1 MVGIYPPKNWKW
13 WPASRSAQQRLPSG
27 GHRAFG
33 SAVRKGQC
41 LKSASQA
48 HSLGIF
54 YLWESRKSV
63 MHFRTLASQ
72 KKEKNNG
79 EQQHLLKQLLLER
92 WVQIGARAW
101 SCVCME
107 RDARLLVSAIPCCT
121 STFPASFHKLHHHP
135 VSAPFVLRAPCER
148 SQQNNCSKPRL
159 MLSVIC
165 HLLSVV
171 K

>member
-54 YLWESRKSV
+54 YLWESRRSV

-92 WVQIGARAW
+92 WVPIGARAW
-101 SCVCME
+101 SCVCAWKGM
-107 RDARLLVSAIPCCT
+107 RGSSFLP
-121 STFPASFHKLHHHP
+121 FPAARPPFLLRFTSFTITP
-135 VSAPFVLRAPCER
+135 Y
-148 SQQNNCSKPRL
+148 
-159 MLSVIC
+159 
-165 HLLSVV
+165 LLLLC
-171 K
+171 